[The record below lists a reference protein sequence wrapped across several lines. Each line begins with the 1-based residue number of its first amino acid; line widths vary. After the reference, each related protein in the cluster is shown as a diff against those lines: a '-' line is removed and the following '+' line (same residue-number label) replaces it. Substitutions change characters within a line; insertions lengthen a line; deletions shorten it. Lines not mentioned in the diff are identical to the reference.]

1 MEYVNQYL
9 TPFESVEYLFHVCI
23 DFFCISVPNQAYKK
37 ETWTNDKRHGWKQWK
52 YGHSSLAVDGKEN
65 TNLPNCAILDNYYAD
80 KPIWMVDLS
89 REQTIHGVLILTW
102 QGQGQDKITSYTD
115 YVHNLDK
122 LSVYVSNRPK
132 LNSTGLTTEP
142 KCGAITRENTALF
155 NPRLHFDCGDPLA
168 GRYVYVKATGVP
180 NRWKKHF
187 TVVLCEVMAY

>member
-1 MEYVNQYL
+1 MI
-9 TPFESVEYLFHVCI
+9 VCSCY
-23 DFFCISVPNQAYKK
+23 FYFSVPNQAYKK
-37 ETWTNDKRHGWKQWK
+37 DTWTNDKRHAWKQWK

-80 KPIWMVDLS
+80 KPVWMVDLA
-89 REQTIHGVLILTW
+89 REHKIHGVLILTW

-122 LSVYVSNRPK
+122 LSVYVSNKPR
-132 LNSTGLTTEP
+132 LNTTGLTTES

-155 NPRLHFDCGDPLA
+155 NPRLHFDCGDPLT
-168 GRYVYVKATGVP
+168 GRYIYVKATGVA